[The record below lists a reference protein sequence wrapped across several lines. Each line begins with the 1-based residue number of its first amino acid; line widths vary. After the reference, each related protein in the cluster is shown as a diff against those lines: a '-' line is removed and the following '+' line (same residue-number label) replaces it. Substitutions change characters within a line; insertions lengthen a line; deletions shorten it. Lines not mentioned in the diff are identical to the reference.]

1 MNKGIVTAVVVG
13 VVALGAGFVG
23 GMQYQKSQSPFGG
36 RAAGQFVGAGGQ
48 RAARAGAGFAIG
60 SVLSK
65 DEQSVTLKLQSGSTQ
80 IVFLS
85 ASTSVLRSSAGALG
99 DIMVGAE
106 VTAMGTSNADGSIT
120 AQSVQMRPV
129 GMPLPGNRRGVN
141 ANN

>member
-13 VVALGAGFVG
+13 VMALGAGFAG
-23 GMQYQKSQSPFGG
+23 GMQYQKSQGPFGG
-36 RAAGQFVGAGGQ
+36 RASGQFSGAGGQ
-48 RAARAGAGFAIG
+48 RAVRAGTGFATG

-99 DIMVGAE
+99 DIVVGAE
-106 VTAMGTSNADGSIT
+106 VTAMGTPNADGSIT
-120 AQSVQMRPV
+120 AQSVQMRPA
-129 GMPLPGNRRGVN
+129 GMPLPGGRRGVN